1 MLHRDLRGKLSP
13 FASSLSPVGFWRE
26 WHDTHAT
33 LACSYGTDSKLIVFI
48 KKKFVFYKQVVYE
61 YVLSIKAAMTDALK
75 EISKFAVE
83 NGPSIGH
90 FYLEQKV
97 KVRVSLEYF
106 LKLTYLLY

>member
-1 MLHRDLRGKLSP
+1 M
-13 FASSLSPVGFWRE
+13 
-26 WHDTHAT
+26 
-33 LACSYGTDSKLIVFI
+33 
-48 KKKFVFYKQVVYE
+48 
-61 YVLSIKAAMTDALK
+61 SIKAAMTDALK

>member
-33 LACSYGTDSKLIVFI
+33 LACSYGTDSKLI
-48 KKKFVFYKQVVYE
+48 VFYKQVVYE